1 MEPVMSM
8 FVCDRKTV
16 RDFLNEQL
24 REDERL
30 DFLLHLDDCPNCWET
45 VYAATKAT
53 HPHFYKRAPKNS
65 KFTDA
70 ELKKLEA
77 GKDRK
82 EEIFEVA

>member
-1 MEPVMSM
+1 MSM

-53 HPHFYKRAPKNS
+53 HPHFYKRAPKNA

-77 GKDRK
+77 GKERK